1 MHCSKETTSLDRLV
15 EADQYRQRH
24 FQSECLRAF
33 EVDHQLELGWQDDRQ
48 VGRLRALED
57 LAGVKTGL
65 AVRIGNAGS
74 VAYQP
79 AGHGELPQEVHRR
92 QRVARRQRAKTI
104 APAEIQ
110 RVAADEEREV
120 VSTGEARE

>member
-24 FQSECLRAF
+24 FQSEC
-33 EVDHQLELGWQDDRQ
+33 
-48 VGRLRALED
+48 LRALED

-92 QRVARRQRAKTI
+92 QRVARRQRDKTI

-120 VSTGEARE
+120 ASTGEARESRLKVIFAAGVHH